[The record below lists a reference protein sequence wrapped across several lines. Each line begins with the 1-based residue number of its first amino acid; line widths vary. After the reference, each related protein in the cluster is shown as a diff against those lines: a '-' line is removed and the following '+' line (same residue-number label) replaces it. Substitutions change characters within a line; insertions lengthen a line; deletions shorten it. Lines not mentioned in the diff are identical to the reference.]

1 MIKKSLVIMIA
12 MLLAGIGIVA
22 AQDDMTTPYV
32 TVNDQVSVDG
42 TVTIDEAFS
51 PGPGWMVIHADN
63 GEGAPGPVIGFR
75 QLQTGMNVNFAV
87 PVDTA
92 SATPTLFAMLH
103 EDTGEA
109 GVYEFGEVEGADLPV
124 LVDEAPVTPP
134 FNVELIGVT
143 DQFIADGTV
152 TVGSVVVS
160 QDGFVVVHADNGE
173 GAPGPVLGF
182 AAITAGQNSDVAV
195 TLDGEA
201 TNVLFPMLHVDTGEA
216 GVYEFGTVEGADGPV
231 AVDGVVAVTGITVGT
246 PAMRVPDQIVT
257 DTVTATSVLSDGP
270 GWLVIHAES
279 EEGGPGPVIGF
290 AAVEDGINTDVTVE
304 IDADAA
310 TPTLFPM
317 LHVDTGEA
325 GVYEFGEVEGA
336 DGPVTIDGNVLV
348 FPINAAPSITYSGE
362 LSDNVLT
369 IDSALIDAPGWMV
382 VHADNGEGAPG
393 PVLGFTPII
402 PGVNNDI
409 MVELDADGI
418 TETLFPMLHY
428 DTGEAGV
435 YEFGTV
441 EGADGPVAVNEAV
454 ITGPLVP
461 GDMMD
466 EDM

>member
-1 MIKKSLVIMIA
+1 MIA